1 MTFLF
6 EMEVCQHR
14 EICSIAICC
23 SVIVEAKQGTAH
35 KTEIDKLK
43 NNVIMNLRNIKHHP
57 NIQKGVE
64 MNYYIEAQ
72 IFNIK
77 SMVKVFKQSCEIAA
91 QKDNGHINKEEEK
104 QLKQIKAAAEKFCKE
119 LDKIK

>member
-1 MTFLF
+1 
-6 EMEVCQHR
+6 
-14 EICSIAICC
+14 
-23 SVIVEAKQGTAH
+23 
-35 KTEIDKLK
+35 
-43 NNVIMNLRNIKHHP
+43 
-57 NIQKGVE
+57 

-77 SMVKVFKQSCEIAA
+77 SMVKVFKQACEIAM
-91 QKDNGHINKEEEK
+91 QKDDGQISKDEEK

>member
-1 MTFLF
+1 
-6 EMEVCQHR
+6 
-14 EICSIAICC
+14 
-23 SVIVEAKQGTAH
+23 
-35 KTEIDKLK
+35 
-43 NNVIMNLRNIKHHP
+43 
-57 NIQKGVE
+57 

-77 SMVKVFKQSCEIAA
+77 SMVKVFEQACEIAA
-91 QKDNGHINKEEEK
+91 KKEDGQINKNEEK

>member
-1 MTFLF
+1 
-6 EMEVCQHR
+6 
-14 EICSIAICC
+14 
-23 SVIVEAKQGTAH
+23 
-35 KTEIDKLK
+35 
-43 NNVIMNLRNIKHHP
+43 
-57 NIQKGVE
+57 

-91 QKDNGHINKEEEK
+91 QKDNGEISKDEEK